1 MEVAAVSVARGAMG
15 SLLTKL
21 GELLTAKYKL
31 LKEAKGQVMFLKAE
45 LESMHAFLK
54 KISDMEDPDEQDK
67 CWAKEVR
74 ELSYDI
80 EDSVTEF
87 MPRVERK
94 SGSKPHGFKGF
105 ISRSMNL
112 LTAMNTRH
120 EIAKEFEGL
129 KRHVKEV
136 SERRARYKID
146 DTAKPNDHT
155 AVDLRI
161 LALHAETASLV
172 GVTGPRDDL
181 IKLMDEQDVPA
192 QQLKVLSIVGFG
204 GLGKTTLANEIYRK
218 IEGQFQCR
226 AVVSVSQK
234 PNIRKIIRTVL
245 SKVGFVPPEN
255 TNMELWEESELIS
268 TLHKFLLDKRYFIV
282 VDDIW
287 DAPTWNIIR
296 CGLPENM
303 NGSRVITTTRIE
315 TVARACC
322 INNQCEYVYKIKRLS
337 EQDSRRLFFKRIF
350 GSEDACPPHLE
361 EVSTRI
367 LKRCGGLPLAIIT
380 ISSLLA
386 SQPNKLKQQ
395 WEYVQN
401 SLGSN
406 FEVNP
411 SLDGMRQILNL
422 SYINLPH
429 HLKACMLYLGIYPE
443 DHTIDRNGLLRQWI
457 AEGFIGK
464 HHGIDSEDIA
474 RSYFNELVNRNMIQP
489 VDTDNTGEVM
499 YCKVHDMML
508 DLMQHI
514 SREENFITVIDDDIQ
529 DLTRQ
534 LGKIRRLSLNLDGTI
549 DDVVAAESIQL
560 SHTRML
566 ARFGT
571 SAYIPPLSLFKH
583 LRVLTIEISDGPLL
597 DLNGICHL
605 FLLRY
610 IKIKAGGRGVVLPS
624 KICHLQ
630 QLEAFE
636 LDAEINSS
644 NGQSLQELPSDVVHL
659 SRLLHLIV
667 QQIVKFPVGIG
678 NIKSLRTLQFFD
690 LTIISEDV
698 IKGLGELTNL
708 IDLRIQCDRMRSD
721 KVILERG
728 MEVLR
733 TCLEKLSNLK
743 YLGMSFHLDDRF
755 VYLDPLSQI
764 PASFY
769 HLERFYGHV
778 FSNVPGWIGKLRSLH
793 DLALGI
799 NEVLED
805 DIGVLAQLPSL
816 IHLWLHIC
824 GTPKNTILIRR
835 SGFPVL
841 ESFTVGCN
849 RMPCLALEVGAMSK
863 LERLGLHFNATG
875 WDKYGGVPAGMEHLS
890 SLKEISVKIGG
901 DVARESNRRAAESAV
916 WKAVDLHPG
925 RPVGRVNFV
934 PYIYSFYDT
943 DGNLDNEF
951 DVDGGSSTRSST

>member
-1 MEVAAVSVARGAMG
+1 MEAAVVSVAHGAMG
-15 SLLTKL
+15 SLLGKL
-21 GELLTAKYKL
+21 GDLLTAKYKL
-31 LKEAKGQVMFLKAE
+31 LKETRGHIMFLKAE
-45 LESMHAFLK
+45 LESMYAFLK

-67 CWAKEVR
+67 YWAKEVR

-87 MPRVERK
+87 MLRVEHK

-105 ISRSMNL
+105 ISRSMRL
-112 LTAMNTRH
+112 LTTMNTRH
-120 EIAKEFEGL
+120 QIAKEFEGL
-129 KRHVKEV
+129 KIRVNEV
-136 SERRARYKID
+136 SERRARYKIE
-146 DTAKPNDHT
+146 DTAKPNNDT
-155 AVDLRI
+155 TVDLRI

-181 IKLMDEQDVPA
+181 IKLMDNEDVPA
-192 QQLKVLSIVGFG
+192 HQLKVLSIVGFG

-226 AVVSVSQK
+226 AFVSVSQK
-234 PNIRKIIRTVL
+234 PNIRKILRTVL

-255 TNMELWEESELIS
+255 TNMEQWEESELIS
-268 TLHKFLLDKRYFIV
+268 TLQKFLLDKRYFIV

-287 DAPTWNIIR
+287 DAPTWDIIR

-303 NGSRVITTTRIE
+303 NGSRVMTTTRIE

-322 INNQCEYVYKIKRLS
+322 INNQCEYVYRIKRLS

-361 EVSTRI
+361 EVSTGI

-386 SQPNKLKQQ
+386 SQPNKLKEE
-395 WEYVQN
+395 WEYVRN

-443 DHTIDRNGLLRQWI
+443 DHTIDRDGLLRQWI

-464 HHGIDSEDIA
+464 HHGMDSVDIA

-489 VDTDNTGEVM
+489 VDTKYNGEAM
-499 YCKVHDMML
+499 SCRVHDMML
-508 DLMQHI
+508 DLMQHKA
-514 SREENFITVIDDDIQ
+514 REENFITVIDDDIQ

-534 LGKIRRLSLNLDGTI
+534 LGKIRRLSLNLDGAI
-549 DDVVAAESIQL
+549 DDGAAESVQL
-560 SHTRML
+560 SQTRML

-571 SAYIPPLSLFKH
+571 SAYFPPLSLFKH
-583 LRVLTIEISDGPLL
+583 LRVLTIDISDGPLL

-610 IKIKAGGRGVVLPS
+610 IKISGHGVVLPR
-624 KICHLQ
+624 KIGRLQ
-630 QLEAFE
+630 QLETFE
-636 LDAEINSS
+636 IYAEINSS
-644 NGQSLQELPSDVVHL
+644 DGQSLQELPSDIVHL
-659 SRLLHLIV
+659 SRLLHLVVRSKVI
-667 QQIVKFPVGIG
+667 IPNGIG
-678 NIKSLRTLQFFD
+678 NMKSLHTLNLFFVP
-690 LTIISEDV
+690 TISAEA

-708 IDLRIQCDRMRSD
+708 TDLGIGCSGMNND
-721 KVILERG
+721 KATLVE

-733 TCLEKLSNLK
+733 TCLEKLCNLR
-743 YLGMSFHLDDRF
+743 YLNVLFRNYKMSID
-755 VYLDPLSQI
+755 LDPPSQI
-764 PASFY
+764 HACFF
-769 HLERFYGHV
+769 HLERFYGSI
-778 FSNVPGWIGKLRSLH
+778 FSSVPGWIGKLCSLH
-793 DLALGI
+793 DLYLHV

-805 DIGVLAQLPSL
+805 DIGILAELPSL
-816 IHLWLHIC
+816 IRLELHIC

-841 ESFTVGCN
+841 KSFRVWCN
-849 RMPCLALEVGAMSK
+849 RVSCLAWEAGAMGK
-863 LERLGLHFNATG
+863 LERLVLDFNAKG
-875 WDKYGGVPAGMEHLS
+875 WDRYGGVPAGMEHLS
-890 SLKEISVKIGG
+890 SLKEISVHIGG
-901 DVARESNRRAAESAV
+901 YGARESNTRAAESAV
-916 WKAVDLHPG
+916 WKAIDLHPG
-925 RPVGRVNFV
+925 RPVGRVEV
-934 PYIYSFYDT
+934 RAHAIYGFYDT
-943 DGNLDNEF
+943 VHEPEEEE
-951 DVDGGSSTRSST
+951 GSP